1 MLSTPGNT
9 NPGNVLTKRTP
20 KLEMY
25 ITKATINQEMQST
38 KETLK
43 LGIYSTKGILMLG
56 PPGEAFWAI
65 VQDSN
70 TFFCFVSMVGSSF
83 MILKTIIKHVL
94 IAL

>member
-25 ITKATINQEMQST
+25 ITKATLNQDMQST

-43 LGIYSTKGILMLG
+43 FGIHSTKGILMLG
-56 PPGEAFWAI
+56 PPGKAFWAI

-70 TFFCFVSMVGSSF
+70 TCFCFVSMVGSSF
-83 MILKTIIKHVL
+83 MIKKKLYNMF
-94 IAL
+94 